1 MTPVLSG
8 TIKDGPETIG
18 APEGGAAL
26 ATAQRT
32 VSGNTGGALIGCG
45 AADCPSANGL
55 ASGAAESRTGVRMSP
70 TLSAI
75 RAKHLQDI
83 VVRRDGTPYN
93 SAAPFTNR
101 RSPNNR
107 RPEF

>member
-18 APEGGAAL
+18 APEGGATL

-32 VSGNTGGALIGCG
+32 VSGNTAGAVMGC
-45 AADCPSANGL
+45 AA
-55 ASGAAESRTGVRMSP
+55 AALSRTGLRMSP
-70 TLSAI
+70 TQSAI

-83 VVRRDGTPYN
+83 VVRREGTPYN
-93 SAAPFTNR
+93 SAVAFTNR
-101 RSPNNR
+101 VSPNNR
-107 RPEF
+107 RPGFRVP